1 MFMLYTF
8 GILIKL
14 VRLKRVQVKS
24 ISWKYSNKFKKN
36 EMYSVLFFKNKLST
50 GKKTVQKTLC
60 NLFVY
65 FTFWLF
71 KVFRYIHK
79 T

>member
-1 MFMLYTF
+1 MLKINLMFMLYTF

-36 EMYSVLFFKNKLST
+36 EMYSVLFF
-50 GKKTVQKTLC
+50 
-60 NLFVY
+60 
-65 FTFWLF
+65 
-71 KVFRYIHK
+71 
-79 T
+79 